1 MMLTNQER
9 QQIYARHFKQY
20 SARHCSAL
28 FQTDELADE
37 FIEDCALECRDEQI
51 GRGLK
56 AVSVLAGWVV
66 VVGTCVAFWW
76 YVVTSVSGLIR

>member
-28 FQTDELADE
+28 FNTEE
-37 FIEDCALECRDEQI
+37 IIEGCATEARDEQL
-51 GRGLK
+51 GRILV
-56 AVSVLAGWVV
+56 AVSYVGGWALML
-66 VVGTCVAFWW
+66 GSCVAFWW
-76 YVVTSVSGLIR
+76 YVVTLVSGLIR